1 MKTMLQRV
9 RSRWWIII
17 AGLFLANGAQG
28 ASMAIDSLSGP
39 VTQNEITQF
48 KAYMATQ
55 IPPPTPFGI
64 ASGTNGDHNEW
75 ADGNGGNALEAMGLM
90 YEISGD
96 TAILTNL
103 VGWTDYCVSQRNDLM
118 SVVNGGQR
126 VMWTGKI
133 DKVWVPNETNSASS
147 GYAGGENGDTT
158 AHIAYCALL
167 ILQRPSLWNVT
178 VPDGNPYGYGVTY
191 FQRATNY
198 VHKCDE
204 GHDEY
209 DYIFYT
215 STNTIRNP
223 SNWPSGFHTMEAN
236 NIQMMLLGY
245 LERLAQCHE
254 ILGDDPARVARYDT
268 IVKTA
273 ATECVN
279 GMAGYHPGTTNG
291 YPVYAWGY
299 YPWSVYASEME
310 SVGHAAY
317 DMVGVYRAFNRS
329 SYGFLKSTVMPFANA
344 EVYVMNVA
352 TNTFSGSVN
361 GSGTTQNYM
370 QAQWLL
376 LSDWNPAVYTVT
388 AEADYAS
395 GRYKSTTLM
404 DATILWIKNRRYQQF
419 SLTPSPAS
427 QTIGVGGAT
436 NFTVAV
442 APLAGFTN
450 AVGLTVS
457 GLPAGTTGIF
467 SATPVNLAT
476 LNSASTNVTFS
487 ITTSGS
493 TPAGTYPLTITGTN
507 GAVAQVTNVTLV
519 VGNFSLSA
527 SPTSQTLSAGI
538 GTTYTVTVATN
549 GGYSGSISFGIGGL
563 PANVTASFNPTSLN
577 GAGSSTLSVAT
588 TSNATS
594 GNYTL
599 TVYGTNGTVVAN
611 TAVNLTIVG
620 VTPVWTGGSSSDSYW
635 SDATNWGGNG
645 ITAGAPLIFSGTA
658 RLNNTND
665 TAAATTYSNIVFNP
679 GAGAFSLNGNSITA
693 GGNTTNDSANVQTV
707 NLGLNFSSS
716 FTFDGA
722 SSPLLIGG
730 GLTNRVG
737 ATGATT
743 LVLAGS
749 GQLAD
754 LFNSAITPGGT
765 NILLVNDPAANWT
778 LVDNASS
785 ASITAPWLFEV
796 NNGTFN
802 YGTASSAPTLSSTT
816 VHNGPSD
823 NQVGTVTGATSTFN
837 MVNGTLT
844 TGARFNTATAANSI
858 GIVNQSGGTWNIGE
872 QVQGAN
878 GSNPGEVSL
887 ISVSGGTMNIGGGG
901 GPFYVASRG
910 TGTLTV
916 SGTGVVNCGRLDI
929 SRNAN
934 GNSVSSVGT
943 VNLSGGTLLVTA
955 ITNISANFQT
965 NGNPTATFN
974 FDGGTL
980 VAKAGAAVGFFQGC
994 TVTPV
999 TPITAIVQEGG
1010 AVIDDGGQSI
1020 GILEPLQH
1028 DSTLGSDLDGG
1039 LTKLDTGTL
1048 TLTAV
1053 STYNGDTVI
1062 SAGALALSG
1071 SASISDSD
1079 SIAVASGATLDAS
1092 VSTGGT
1098 LTLATGQTLT
1108 GSGTVKGNVIVA
1120 DGATLAPGGSLS
1132 TLTLNDNVTLNG
1144 GSTTVFGV
1152 SKSPTT
1158 NDFAQVAGSLTLG
1171 GTIAITNVGATLYAA
1186 GDTFRLF
1193 SAGSYSGAFTNI
1205 QPTIPDVNLAW
1216 NTNGLGSGVVS
1227 IVSSPTPPP
1236 GISAIS
1242 FDGTNVMLSATNGVP
1257 GWACYVLNS
1266 ANLSLPLAQWQCIAT
1281 NNFDQNGNVNF
1292 TNPPAT
1298 SGSQQFF
1305 ILQLF

>member
-1 MKTMLQRV
+1 MKIN
-9 RSRWWIII
+9 SKHIWNHWWIVT
-17 AGLFLANGAQG
+17 AGLFLANWAHA
-28 ASMAIDSLSGP
+28 ASMVIDSLSGP

-64 ASGTNGDHNEW
+64 YSGTNGDHNEW

-118 SVVNGGQR
+118 SATNGGQR

-133 DKVWVPNETNSASS
+133 DKVWVPNETNSASA
-147 GYAGGENGDTT
+147 GYAGGENGDTK

-178 VPDGNPYGYGVTY
+178 IPDGNPHGYGVTY
-191 FQRATNY
+191 YQRATNY

-223 SNWPSGFHTMEAN
+223 NNWPSGFHTMEAN

-273 ATECVN
+273 AAECIN

-299 YPWSVYASEME
+299 YPWSVYSANME

-329 SYGFLKSTVMPFANA
+329 NYGFLKSTVAPFANA

-352 TNTFSGSVN
+352 TNTFSGNVN

-376 LSDWNPAVYTVT
+376 LSDWNPAVYTIT

-404 DATILWIKNRRYQQF
+404 DATILWMKNRRYQQF
-419 SLTPSPAS
+419 SLTPTPAS

-457 GLPAGTTGIF
+457 GLPTGATGNF
-467 SATPVNLAT
+467 SASPVSLAV
-476 LNSASTNVTFS
+476 LNSAATNVTLS

-493 TPAGTYPLTITGTN
+493 TPAGTYSLTITGTN
-507 GAVAQVTNVTLV
+507 GAVTQTTNVTLV
-519 VGNFSLSA
+519 VGDFSLSA
-527 SPTSQTLSAGI
+527 SPPSQTVSAGI
-538 GTTYTVTVATN
+538 GTTYTITVATN
-549 GGYSGSISFGIGGL
+549 GGYSGSVSFGIAGL
-563 PANVTASFNPTSLN
+563 PANVTASYNPTSLN
-577 GAGSSTLSVAT
+577 GAGSSTLTVNTASN
-588 TSNATS
+588 TSS

-599 TVYGTNGTVVAN
+599 TIYGTNGTVVAN
-611 TAVNLTIVG
+611 APANLTVVG
-620 VTPVWTGGSSSDSYW
+620 ATPVWTGGSGSDSYW
-635 SDATNWGGNG
+635 SDAANWGGNG
-645 ITAGAPLIFSGTA
+645 LTTGAPLIFSGTA

-679 GAGAFSLNGNSITA
+679 GAGAFTLIGNSVAI
-693 GGNTTNDSANVQTV
+693 GGNITNNSGNAQAID
-707 NLGLNFSSS
+707 LGLNFSSS
-716 FTFDGA
+716 FTLDGA
-722 SSPLLIGG
+722 SSPLMLGG
-730 GLTNRVG
+730 GMTNHVG
-737 ATGATT
+737 ATGATSV
-743 LVLAGS
+743 VLTGS

-754 LFNSAITPGGT
+754 LFNSAISPGGT
-765 NILLVNDPAANWT
+765 NVLLVNDPAANWT
-778 LVDNASS
+778 LLDNASS
-785 ASITAPWLFEV
+785 ASVTAPWLFEV

-802 YGTASSAPTLSSTT
+802 YGTALSAPTLSGTT

-823 NQVGTVTGATSTFN
+823 NQVGSVSGATGTFN

-844 TGARFNTATAANSI
+844 TAARFNTATAANAT
-858 GIVNQSGGTWNIGE
+858 GIINQTGGTWNMGE
-872 QVQGAN
+872 QFQGAN

-887 ISVSGGTMNIGGGG
+887 VTVSGGTMNIGGGG

-910 TGTLTV
+910 TGTLTI

-943 VNLSGGTLLVTA
+943 VNLSGGTLMVMSV
-955 ITNISANFQT
+955 TNISANFQT
-965 NGNPTATFN
+965 NGSPTATFN

-980 VAKAGAAVGFFQGC
+980 VAKAGATAGFFQGC
-994 TVTPV
+994 TATPV

-1020 GILEPLQH
+1020 NILEPLQH

-1039 LTKLDTGTL
+1039 LTKMDTGTL

-1053 STYNGDTVI
+1053 STYNGDTVV
-1062 SAGALALSG
+1062 SAGTLALSG
-1071 SASISDSD
+1071 VASISESD
-1079 SIAVASGATLDAS
+1079 SIALGASATLDAS

-1098 LTLATGQTLT
+1098 LTLAAGQSLT
-1108 GSGTVKGNVIVA
+1108 GSGTVKGNVMVA
-1120 DGATLAPGGSLS
+1120 NGATLAPGGSLS
-1132 TLTLNDNVTLNG
+1132 TLTFNNNATLSG
-1144 GSTTVFGV
+1144 GSTTVFEV
-1152 SKSPTT
+1152 SKLPTT
-1158 NDFAQVAGSLTLG
+1158 NDFAQVAGNLALG
-1171 GTIAITNVGATLYAA
+1171 GTIVITNVGAMPYAA
-1186 GDTFRLF
+1186 GDSFRLF

-1216 NTNGLGSGVVS
+1216 NTNGLGTGVLG
-1227 IVSSPTPPP
+1227 IVSSSTPPP

-1242 FDGTNVMLSATNGVP
+1242 FDGTNVMLSATNGVS

-1266 ANLSLPLAQWQCIAT
+1266 TNLSLPIAQWQCIAT

-1298 SGSQQFF
+1298 SSGQQFF